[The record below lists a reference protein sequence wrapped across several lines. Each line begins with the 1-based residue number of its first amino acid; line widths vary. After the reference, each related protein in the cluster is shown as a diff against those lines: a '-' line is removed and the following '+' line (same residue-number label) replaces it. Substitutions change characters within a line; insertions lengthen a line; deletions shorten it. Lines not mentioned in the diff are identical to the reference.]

1 MTSELEAISQALS
14 NGEAEFGTAKFI
26 QMDDDTVYRFEN
38 NRMKKVSKTT
48 INKAKKLAA
57 KLAQNQG
64 MGNGEFGDGEE
75 QITPPSSKRTKK
87 QTKKQTKRQQIIE
100 SDDENENDD
109 EVGNG
114 ERGGIESLED
124 DEPIPQPKP
133 RKQTRTK
140 GCRNAIVP
148 DVDLNEYYNMKNK
161 LEYMSQDN
169 ERLNQKVKKLRTY
182 KELFNKVSGFEY
194 ECNDYMPPMNQSA
207 QPQQQAMNQPQPTNQ
222 PQTQTFGYSVN
233 KNGHR
238 DDLFM

>member
-1 MTSELEAISQALS
+1 MTSELEAIGQALS

-57 KLAQNQG
+57 KLAQSQAL
-64 MGNGEFGDGEE
+64 GNDGGLDGDE
-75 QITPPSSKRTKK
+75 QVSTASSKRTKK
-87 QTKKQTKRQQIIE
+87 QTKKTKKQQIVA
-100 SDDENENDD
+100 SDDENED
-109 EVGNG
+109 EMGDESMAN
-114 ERGGIESLED
+114 ESIEE

-140 GCRNAIVP
+140 TSRNAIVP

-194 ECNDYMPPMNQSA
+194 ECNDYMPPSMNQSA
-207 QPQQQAMNQPQPTNQ
+207 NQQQQQGMNQQPQTQ

>member
-1 MTSELEAISQALS
+1 MTSELEAIGQALS

-26 QMDDDTVYRFEN
+26 QMDDNTVYRFEN

-57 KLAQNQG
+57 KLAQSQEL
-64 MGNGEFGDGEE
+64 GNDGGLDGDEP
-75 QITPPSSKRTKK
+75 TPQPSKRTKK
-87 QTKKQTKRQQIIE
+87 QTKRTKKQQIIT
-100 SDDENENDD
+100 SDDENED
-109 EVGNG
+109 G
-114 ERGGIESLED
+114 EGEGEGGMINESIEE

-140 GCRNAIVP
+140 ASRNAIVP

-194 ECNDYMPPMNQSA
+194 ECNDYIPQSMNQ
-207 QPQQQAMNQPQPTNQ
+207 QPQQQPQQQGQ

>member
-57 KLAQNQG
+57 KLAQSQAL
-64 MGNGEFGDGEE
+64 GNDGGLDGDD
-75 QITPPSSKRTKK
+75 PPTQSSKRTKK
-87 QTKKQTKRQQIIE
+87 QTKRTKKQQIVA
-100 SDDENENDD
+100 SDDENEDD
-109 EVGNG
+109 G
-114 ERGGIESLED
+114 EGEGGMMNESIEE

-140 GCRNAIVP
+140 TSRNAIVP

-194 ECNDYMPPMNQSA
+194 ECNDYMPQSMNQQQGQQQQG
-207 QPQQQAMNQPQPTNQ
+207 QPQQQQQ

>member
-57 KLAQNQG
+57 KLAQSQALDG
-64 MGNGEFGDGEE
+64 GLDGDD
-75 QITPPSSKRTKK
+75 PPTQSSKRTKK
-87 QTKKQTKRQQIIE
+87 QTKKTKKQQIVA
-100 SDDENENDD
+100 SDDENEDD
-109 EVGNG
+109 G
-114 ERGGIESLED
+114 EGEGGMMNESIEE

-140 GCRNAIVP
+140 TSRNAIVP

-194 ECNDYMPPMNQSA
+194 ECNDYIPQSMNQSA
-207 QPQQQAMNQPQPTNQ
+207 NQQQQQTPQQGQPQ

>member
-64 MGNGEFGDGEE
+64 MGNGEFGDGDE
-75 QITPPSSKRTKK
+75 QTTPTSKRTKK
-87 QTKKQTKRQQIIE
+87 QTKKTKRQQIIE
-100 SDDENENDD
+100 SDDENEND
-109 EVGNG
+109 G
-114 ERGGIESLED
+114 EGEGGMMNESIED

-194 ECNDYMPPMNQSA
+194 ECNDYMPPMNQSTNQ
-207 QPQQQAMNQPQPTNQ
+207 QPQQQVMNQSQAQ

>member
-1 MTSELEAISQALS
+1 MTSELEAIGQALS

-57 KLAQNQG
+57 KLAQSQAL
-64 MGNGEFGDGEE
+64 GNDGGLDGDE
-75 QITPPSSKRTKK
+75 PPTQSSKRTKK
-87 QTKKQTKRQQIIE
+87 QTKKTKKQQIVA
-100 SDDENENDD
+100 SDDENEDD
-109 EVGNG
+109 VEG
-114 ERGGIESLED
+114 EGGMMNESIEE

-140 GCRNAIVP
+140 TSRNAIVP

-194 ECNDYMPPMNQSA
+194 ECNDYIPPSMNQ
-207 QPQQQAMNQPQPTNQ
+207 QQGINQPQTRQGMNQQQQ

>member
-1 MTSELEAISQALS
+1 MTSELEAIGQALS

-57 KLAQNQG
+57 KLAQSQAL
-64 MGNGEFGDGEE
+64 GNDGGLDGDE
-75 QITPPSSKRTKK
+75 QINTTPSKRTKK
-87 QTKKQTKRQQIIE
+87 QTKRTKKQQIVA
-100 SDDENENDD
+100 SDDENEDD
-109 EVGNG
+109 G
-114 ERGGIESLED
+114 EGEGGMMNESIEE

-140 GCRNAIVP
+140 TSRNAIVP

-194 ECNDYMPPMNQSA
+194 ECNDYIPPSMNQSTN
-207 QPQQQAMNQPQPTNQ
+207 QQQGQVQQQQQQ

>member
-26 QMDDDTVYRFEN
+26 QMDDNTVYRFEN

-48 INKAKKLAA
+48 ITKAKKLAA
-57 KLAQNQG
+57 KLAQSQE
-64 MGNGEFGDGEE
+64 MGNDGGLDGDD
-75 QITPPSSKRTKK
+75 PPTQSSKRTRKQTKRTKK
-87 QTKKQTKRQQIIE
+87 QQIIT
-100 SDDENENDD
+100 SDDENDD
-109 EVGNG
+109 EMGDEPMAN
-114 ERGGIESLED
+114 ESIEE

-133 RKQTRTK
+133 RKQPRTK
-140 GCRNAIVP
+140 ASRNAIVP

-194 ECNDYMPPMNQSA
+194 ECNDYMPQSMNQQQGMTP
-207 QPQQQAMNQPQPTNQ
+207 QPQQGQGQPQTQ

>member
-1 MTSELEAISQALS
+1 MSSELEAISQALS

-75 QITPPSSKRTKK
+75 QTTPSSKRTKK
-87 QTKKQTKRQQIIE
+87 QTKKTKRQQIVA
-100 SDDENENDD
+100 SDDENEDD
-109 EVGNG
+109 G
-114 ERGGIESLED
+114 EGEGGMMNESIEE

-194 ECNDYMPPMNQSA
+194 ECNDYIPPSMNQSA
-207 QPQQQAMNQPQPTNQ
+207 QPQQQAMNQSQAQ